1 MENDINGSYFLFT
14 LYFKETRVAC
24 VLRDNARPPCKAWKW
39 EEREKGSVAA
49 PASPPGANTETR
61 DGKRGGGGTVGQ
73 RGRERWKLWRKREE
87 ARCALSFRPTIKS
100 LPKLSSPLSSSPS
113 LMAFTSSVN
122 FLRMPAW
129 SILRLACNV
138 SRFLFFLTPV
148 LQNQPPPSRRGAQRE
163 IKRTGRGRMRNK

>member
-1 MENDINGSYFLFT
+1 MGYIFYLLFT
-14 LYFKETRVAC
+14 SKRQESPVFWETMLGRHV
-24 VLRDNARPPCKAWKW
+24 K
-39 EEREKGSVAA
+39 
-49 PASPPGANTETR
+49 PGNGR
-61 DGKRGGGGTVGQ
+61 KGKRAAWPPQPHLLGQTRKQETGKGGGGTVGQ